1 MQDKQLSFADLGL
14 SDAMINALK
23 AKGFETPSPIQA
35 LVIPEF
41 LLEKSNIIGQAQTGT
56 GKTAAFSIPILE
68 TIETSTGMIRALIL
82 TPTRELANQV
92 SDEIYSLIGE
102 KKIRVLPVYGGS
114 SIDQQIKNIKRGVD
128 IVVGTPGRI
137 IDLLERKV
145 LVLKNLEFFV
155 LDEADEMLNMGF
167 VDDIELILKASNPE
181 KQKML
186 FFSATMP
193 PSILNIA
200 KKYMGQFK
208 TLKVENKES
217 TSNLTEQIYFE
228 VRESDKFEA
237 LCRVLDFE
245 RDFYGIVFARTKQD
259 TNEITERLKSRGYDA
274 DAIHGDVSQVMR
286 NRTLESFKK
295 KNINILVATDVAARG
310 IDVNNLTH
318 VINFSIPNEAE
329 SYVHRIGRTGRAGNK
344 GIAITFVTPRES
356 YQITRIERAAKA
368 NIKLQKAPSIDD
380 VIVAKKE
387 TLDAII
393 SEIIAEKDH
402 AGYLEIAN
410 DLLAKNEPQAVLAAL
425 LRNVY
430 NDEFMP
436 SGYREIAEIGRVKGD
451 GNRGNDRGGDRGN
464 DRGGRSDR
472 DGRGGERDGNRGGGY
487 SRGNERGGDRGGNVN
502 VEDDTRLFVA
512 MGKQDGT
519 TVRSLLELLHTK
531 AKTPARKVKDVRI
544 LDSFSFIT
552 VPFDE
557 AEHIM
562 QTINNDKT
570 RKPLISKAKR

>member
-1 MQDKQLSFADLGL
+1 MQNKQLSFAELGL
-14 SDAMINALK
+14 SEAMINALK
-23 AKGFETPSPIQA
+23 QKGFETPSPIQA

-68 TIETSTGMIRALIL
+68 TIETSTGMVRALIL

-102 KKIRVLPVYGGS
+102 KKLRVLPVYGGS
-114 SIDQQIKNIKRGVD
+114 SIEQQIKNIKRGVD
-128 IVVGTPGRI
+128 IIVGTPGRI
-137 IDLLERKV
+137 IDLLERKI

-167 VDDIELILKASNPE
+167 VDDIEIILKTSNPQ

-200 KKYMGQFK
+200 KKYMGQYK
-208 TLKVENKES
+208 ILKVENREAT
-217 TSNLTEQIYFE
+217 TSLTEQIYFE

-245 RDFYGIVFARTKQD
+245 RDFYGIVFARTKHD
-259 TNEITERLKSRGYDA
+259 TDEITERLKSRGYDA

-286 NRTLESFKK
+286 NRTLENFKK

-318 VINFSIPNEAE
+318 VINYSIPNEAE

-356 YQITRIERAAKA
+356 YQISRIERAAKA
-368 NIKLQKAPSIDD
+368 SIKLQKAPSIDD
-380 VIVAKKE
+380 VILAKRE
-387 TLDAII
+387 TLEAII
-393 SEIIAEKDH
+393 TEIIAENDH
-402 AGYLEIAN
+402 TGYLDIAN
-410 DLLAKNEPQAVLAAL
+410 DLLTKNEPQAVLAAL

-430 NDEFMP
+430 NDEFMQ
-436 SGYREIAEIGRVKGD
+436 SGYREITEISKTKGEAS
-451 GNRGNDRGGDRGN
+451 NRGNGGERWN
-464 DRGGRSDR
+464 SGGRS
-472 DGRGGERDGNRGGGY
+472 
-487 SRGNERGGDRGGNVN
+487 GGNSHYSSDA
-502 VEDDTRLFVA
+502 EGDTRLFVA
-512 MGKQDGT
+512 LGKQNDI
-519 TVRSLLELLHTK
+519 TVRSLLELLYDK
-531 AKTPARKVKDVRI
+531 AKTPARKVRDIRI

-562 QTINNDKT
+562 RVINNDKT
-570 RKPLISKAKR
+570 KKPLISKAKK